1 MPAHDLYLAEHPFFR
16 GIPMDLLGLLAADAA
31 VVEFSTGAYVFREGG
46 SAAECWLLQK
56 GDVAL
61 EMHAPGI
68 GTRTIQTVHGGE
80 VLGWSWL
87 FPPYRWS
94 FDAHVREPVR
104 ALQLPADRMLS
115 LADADCRFG
124 YELMHRFAG
133 VVVDRL
139 QATRIQLLD
148 LYAARP

>member
-1 MPAHDLYLAEHPFFR
+1 MPAHDLFLVEHPFFK
-16 GIPMDLLGLLAADAA
+16 GIPVDLLAVVAADAA
-31 VVEFSTGAYVFREGG
+31 VVEYPAGSYVFREGG
-46 SAAECWLLQK
+46 EAVSCWLLQK

-61 EMHAPGI
+61 EMHAPGL
-68 GTRTIQTVHGGE
+68 GVRTIQTVHSGE

-104 ALQLPADRMLS
+104 ALELNAERMLG
-115 LADADCRFG
+115 LAEADCIFG
-124 YELMHRFAG
+124 YELMHRFAAII
-133 VVVDRL
+133 VDRL

-148 LYAARP
+148 LYAAPS